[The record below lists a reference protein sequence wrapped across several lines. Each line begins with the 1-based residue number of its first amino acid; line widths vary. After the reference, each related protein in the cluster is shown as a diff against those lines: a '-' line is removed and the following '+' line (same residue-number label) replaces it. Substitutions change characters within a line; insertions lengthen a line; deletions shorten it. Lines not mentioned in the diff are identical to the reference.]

1 MANGFTVRTRLR
13 IIVYSMVYMYQQC
26 EGYDKSTALAMKLLE
41 EAEGEDT
48 DYIDELYSV
57 IADNCYL
64 AGDPD
69 GGIKWLDKI
78 LKESKN
84 DELIEYTKNTKKT
97 WLEQRDAHIK

>member
-1 MANGFTVRTRLR
+1 
-13 IIVYSMVYMYQQC
+13 MYQQC
-26 EGYDKSTALAMKLLE
+26 EGYDNSTALAMKLLE
-41 EAEGEDT
+41 EAKGEDA

-69 GGIKWLDKI
+69 EGIKWLDKI

-97 WLEQRDAHIK
+97 WLEQRDVHIK

>member
-1 MANGFTVRTRLR
+1 
-13 IIVYSMVYMYQQC
+13 MYQQR
-26 EGYDKSTALAMKLLE
+26 EGYDNSTVLAMKLLE
-41 EAEGEDT
+41 EGKGEDA

-69 GGIKWLDKI
+69 EGIKWLDKI

>member
-1 MANGFTVRTRLR
+1 
-13 IIVYSMVYMYQQC
+13 MVYMYQQC

-41 EAEGEDT
+41 EAEGEDA

-57 IADNCYL
+57 IA
-64 AGDPD
+64 GDPD
-69 GGIKWLDKI
+69 EGIKWLDKI

-97 WLEQRDAHIK
+97 WLEQRDVHIK

>member
-1 MANGFTVRTRLR
+1 MRRRLPN
-13 IIVYSMVYMYQQC
+13 
-26 EGYDKSTALAMKLLE
+26 
-41 EAEGEDT
+41 
-48 DYIDELYSV
+48 
-57 IADNCYL
+57 NCYL

-69 GGIKWLDKI
+69 EGIKWLDKI